1 MLPRLK
7 INYRCATPA
16 YILLEVFFNDVSFIC
31 PAGEKAEKEKDA
43 DEDDVEINT
52 DAR

>member
-1 MLPRLK
+1 MCHSS
-7 INYRCATPA
+7 IYF
-16 YILLEVFFNDVSFIC
+16 VGGVFNDVSFIC